1 MLFQRDKLHLRLS
14 GEGGENLKVITK
26 AIDRISRTVQSAIK
40 GVKNLNSAVKI
51 LNRNSHLALYG
62 AQGVM
67 SDLVFL
73 EQSIMRWKGSPERAM
88 QIKGHLYYDNEH
100 DILTRKRT
108 MIGEDGKLQEIENLP
123 NNQVMD
129 NQYAKMVNQKSNYL
143 FG

>member
-1 MLFQRDKLHLRLS
+1 M
-14 GEGGENLKVITK
+14 KVITK

-129 NQYAKMVNQKSNYL
+129 NQYAKMVNQKSN
-143 FG
+143 